1 MDKNEIS
8 KYRNNIYHY
17 LENRQLIQAFDN
29 LKIMVDAT
37 QQWALNQELERL
49 TTSYGFMLQY
59 LSQGV
64 LDPERDNILSQIIV
78 DAFTLTDQ
86 AVISLAAP
94 LSTHIFYQR
103 HQQYKDQSLQ
113 SMVEDYLV

>member
-1 MDKNEIS
+1 MEKIEIS

-49 TTSYGFMLQY
+49 TTSYGFMF
-59 LSQGV
+59 S
-64 LDPERDNILSQIIV
+64 ILSE
-78 DAFTLTDQ
+78 TTYCRK
-86 AVISLAAP
+86 SSSM
-94 LSTHIFYQR
+94 LSRLPT
-103 HQQYKDQSLQ
+103 KL
-113 SMVEDYLV
+113 